1 MLEVLYRTVKN
12 AVDETKPIIGRPRE
26 FDPERALADI
36 TTVFWE
42 RGFDGAS
49 MSELVA
55 ACGVQKASLYGAFGD
70 KRSVYLR
77 ALEEYIEQL
86 LESAAG
92 ALGPGHAHDRFSR
105 MFRNAVTRAA
115 TGDRRGCFL
124 CCAASDQADL
134 DAEIGD
140 VVRIGLKRLEGVF
153 EVALRETF
161 PRKPERVAAARR
173 LLGVYVSLQSLARAG
188 YPSASLQ
195 SITKD
200 AVATIPVA
208 VA

>member
-1 MLEVLYRTVKN
+1 M
-12 AVDETKPIIGRPRE
+12 
-26 FDPERALADI
+26 

-55 ACGVQKASLYGAFGD
+55 ASGVQKASLYAAFGD
-70 KRSVYLR
+70 KRSVYLQ
-77 ALEEYIEQL
+77 ALEEYIELL

-105 MFRNAVTRAA
+105 MFRGAVTRAA

-140 VVRIGLKRLEGVF
+140 LVRIGLKRLEGVF
-153 EVALRETF
+153 EEALRETH

-188 YPSASLQ
+188 YPSAALQ
-195 SITKD
+195 SIAKD

-208 VA
+208 AG